1 MVGILVGRKVGW
13 FVGAFVGWLVSCWFV
28 SKAFGGVAG
37 TDHSSV
43 LSPVDSSVDFRAVG
57 VFVGRIATATLTG
70 GRFGGLVGGR
80 VAAFV
85 D

>member
-13 FVGAFVGWLVSCWFV
+13 FVGAWLASCGFV

-57 VFVGRIATATLTG
+57 VFVGRIAPLP
-70 GRFGGLVGGR
+70 LPVGDSEDSWED
-80 VAAFV
+80 VLLHSLI
-85 D
+85 DL